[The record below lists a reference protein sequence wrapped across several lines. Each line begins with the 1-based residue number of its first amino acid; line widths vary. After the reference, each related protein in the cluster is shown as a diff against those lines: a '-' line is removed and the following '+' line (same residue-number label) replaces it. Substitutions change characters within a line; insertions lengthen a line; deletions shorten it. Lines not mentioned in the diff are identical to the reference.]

1 MKNKLHKRGD
11 FCEIRQKYFWSYI
24 NKNSEY
30 WISINKF
37 NEYKQRMQ
45 TDEYKRKKSVQDK
58 KYSYKANENRRNRY
72 KINLN
77 YRNKRLSQCKIY
89 RQKNEH
95 SRSLEQLSKH
105 ANSERARR
113 EKVKT
118 PLILRQFCQVF
129 YDTAKCLEMINGEK
143 YHVDHVVPLSKGGR
157 HEPWNLQ
164 VLTAKENLKKSNK
177 I

>member
-1 MKNKLHKRGD
+1 MKNTLYKRGD

-24 NKNSEY
+24 NKNREY
-30 WISINKF
+30 WVSVNKF

-45 TDEYKRKKSVQDK
+45 TDEYKKKKSVQDK
-58 KYSYKANENRRNRY
+58 NYSCKANENRRVKY
-72 KINLN
+72 KENLN

-89 RQKNEH
+89 RQNNKRT
-95 SRSLEQLSKH
+95 RSSDQLSKH

-118 PLILRQFCQVF
+118 PLILRHFCQVF
-129 YDTAKCLEMINGEK
+129 YDTAKCLEAISGEK
-143 YHVDHVVPLSKGGR
+143 YHVDHIMPLSKGGR

-164 VLTAKENLKKSNK
+164 VLTAEENLKKSNK